1 MWPDVEKALVAHLAQ
16 TLGAR
21 VSVKTPPDLEH
32 LPGFVRVTRGPGTD
46 DGLTDAPTIDVEA
59 FAPSRG
65 AARELAERARQAMH
79 ELQGRRAD
87 AVLFDSVRTAVAP
100 SWVDWGNPAVH
111 RFVAAYAVGFRR
123 Y

>member
-16 TLGAR
+16 TLGVR
-21 VSVKTPPDLEH
+21 VSVKAPPDLEH

-46 DGLTDAPTIDVEA
+46 DGLTDVPTIDVEA
-59 FAPSRG
+59 FAPTRA
-65 AARELAERARQAMH
+65 AARALAERARAAMH
-79 ELQGRRAD
+79 ELSGRRASS
-87 AVLFDSVRTAVAP
+87 VLFDSVRTSSAP

-111 RFVAAYAVGFRR
+111 RYVAVYAARFRR